1 MTGICSGQMNR
12 FAGSLSQE
20 LIDIVSR
27 TRDSA
32 CAKLAAQALLDLPGE
47 PAESAKMKFSIL
59 SLVIASGALI
69 STFCLAVDDT
79 DHAIVPTARI
89 DLFNGNDLSGWTF
102 CMRNNAEPTNT
113 WSYGDGLMKCAGK
126 PNGYIRTLRS
136 YRDYKLTAEWR
147 FVKVAPKAD
156 NGGILVHMQL
166 PDKVWPP
173 CIQCQGKHSNVGDLF
188 LMAGAESK
196 EHRGMDANTPLP
208 KQGEDAEKPVGEW
221 NTCVLICSGNSV
233 KVYVNG
239 RLMNQTTECTI
250 SSGKIGFQSEGA
262 PFEVRKVYIEPLN

>member
-1 MTGICSGQMNR
+1 MTFSRWFLGIL
-12 FAGSLSQE
+12 AGSL
-20 LIDIVSR
+20 
-27 TRDSA
+27 
-32 CAKLAAQALLDLPGE
+32 
-47 PAESAKMKFSIL
+47 M
-59 SLVIASGALI
+59 IASTHCVGA
-69 STFCLAVDDT
+69 DENDK
-79 DHAIVPTARI
+79 AIVPSERI
-89 DLFNGNDLSGWTF
+89 DLFNGKNLSGWAF
-102 CMRNNAEPTNT
+102 CMRNNADPSNT
-113 WSYGDGLMKCAGK
+113 WSFGDGLMKCTGK
-126 PNGYIRTLRS
+126 PNGYIRTEQS
-136 YRDYKLTAEWR
+136 YRDYKLLAEWR

-156 NGGILVHMQL
+156 NGGILVHMQT

-173 CIQCQGKHSNVGDLF
+173 CIQCQGKHGNVGDLF

-208 KQGEDAEKPVGEW
+208 KHGDDAEKPVGEW

-262 PFEVRKVYIEPLN
+262 PFEVRKVYVEPLAQ